1 MYKFRGN
8 LFAFVTVLVSFWA
21 ASGVAQERLKLS
33 VMAPGTSTYLIMT
46 NFSAAV
52 NAGQNTVSILTDSKG
67 VQTRHML
74 DVALGRTDF
83 ALTTPHAFNH
93 MRNGTGMYQQQE
105 QAPDLAN
112 DLRLLFWFP
121 NGPYQ
126 AVLSADLAIARLRD
140 FRGLRI
146 FLGPPGSDD
155 FLLMRDWLSA
165 VARLE
170 FGVDYEPIAGSW
182 LEALT
187 AFRRGEIDVYFTPGI
202 APHSFV
208 PTLAR
213 GAPVRL
219 VGLSRDEKRAIEND
233 TTLEANQMLQS
244 LGRSLIEIP
253 EGAYGEGVLQSG
265 PQSGLSS
272 LTGLVVH
279 RNMSEDQVY
288 EIVKTFWASKPSL
301 DARGAYMQSVS
312 QQNAFLDTSI
322 PLHPGALRFY
332 RESGWAVPPAL
343 Q

>member
-1 MYKFRGN
+1 M
-8 LFAFVTVLVSFWA
+8 
-21 ASGVAQERLKLS
+21 
-33 VMAPGTSTYLIMT
+33 
-46 NFSAAV
+46 
-52 NAGQNTVSILTDSKG
+52 
-67 VQTRHML
+67 
-74 DVALGRTDF
+74 
-83 ALTTPHAFNH
+83 
-93 MRNGTGMYQQQE
+93 
-105 QAPDLAN
+105 
-112 DLRLLFWFP
+112 
-121 NGPYQ
+121 
-126 AVLSADLAIARLRD
+126 
-140 FRGLRI
+140 
-146 FLGPPGSDD
+146 
-155 FLLMRDWLSA
+155 
-165 VARLE
+165 ARLE

-288 EIVKTFWASKPSL
+288 EIVKTFWTSKPSL